1 MSPADLIALIAR
13 VEAATG
19 PDREVDAEIERMVSI
34 PYGAIDVK
42 HYPNSWAGGHWFY
55 CVFGLSGWEEE
66 TQTIRRYTSSIDAAA
81 SLVPKGFG
89 YLVGVDDDT
98 PVASVFPPH
107 ADRHWVAAS
116 NPALALTAAALRAM
130 LASMGDDA

>member
-1 MSPADLIALIAR
+1 MSRADLTALIAR

-19 PDREVDAEIERMVSI
+19 PDRELDAEITW
-34 PYGAIDVK
+34 AA
-42 HYPNSWAGGHWFY
+42 YPELALKWRDKTEAFY
-55 CVFGLSGWEEE
+55 TPQGQRVRVLP
-66 TQTIRRYTSSIDAAA
+66 YTSSIDAAA
-81 SLVPKGFG
+81 SLVPKWFG

-116 NPALALTAAALRAM
+116 NPALALTAAALRAR
-130 LASMGDDA
+130 LAQMEDSR